1 MSTHKIKILLIDDDK
16 NANFYNQR
24 IIEKTQ
30 LAEEVISFENAKMAL
45 EYLKKQNGERKYPS
59 PDIIFLDIN
68 MPGMDGWEFL
78 EQYTIRKSTQ
88 KLNTKIIMLSSSD
101 NNDDRDRAARFDVVS
116 NYICKP
122 LDKNSLKELLTLH

>member
-1 MSTHKIKILLIDDDK
+1 VSTHKIKILLIDDDK